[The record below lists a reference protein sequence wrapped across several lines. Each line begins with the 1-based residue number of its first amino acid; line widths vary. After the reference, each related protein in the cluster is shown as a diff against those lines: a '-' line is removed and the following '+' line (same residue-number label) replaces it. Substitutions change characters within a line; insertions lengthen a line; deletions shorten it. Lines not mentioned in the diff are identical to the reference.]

1 VALRQGRRI
10 VFDRVSYLLNII
22 NLTSDSRQISKKKP
36 TLPEHAKCVTSYLND
51 YKSALPEDQERFAR
65 QFFWYLLSA
74 CWRKMFNRISSWPAV
89 GFMCQLTSA
98 LLLGFVDDVID
109 KYPWDSLSQEQEV
122 DRTLAREITDNAE
135 SLQMLMS
142 FGLESH
148 PEYHSTKALVIAAK
162 SVASGNG
169 STLYNRS
176 MAKEFHCLLTAV
188 HLGFA
193 KSLYAIT
200 IHSSNVR
207 L

>member
-1 VALRQGRRI
+1 MHSTISNKEVNLADHATTVA
-10 VFDRVSYLLNII
+10 SYL
-22 NLTSDSRQISKKKP
+22 
-36 TLPEHAKCVTSYLND
+36 YD
-51 YKSALPEDQERFAR
+51 YKSASPHDRDFYTN

-98 LLLGFVDDVID
+98 LLLGFVDDIID
-109 KYPWDSLSQEQEV
+109 KYPWDSLSRERGQG

-142 FGLESH
+142 FGLASH

-176 MAKEFHCLLTAV
+176 TAKEFHCLLTAV

-193 KSLYAIT
+193 KSLYAI
-200 IHSSNVR
+200 SSNVR